1 MALIAVE
8 MKLAW
13 LALCLIA
20 PLGTRGGILDAIR
33 ERKAKVSLPRS
44 QQTLDDVVSANN
56 GLGLRILQTLG
67 EQNVL
72 LSPVSVNIVLHMV
85 LLGARGRTAYQMSAQ
100 MGNPSSALMSEL
112 LRKMSLPGGANR
124 ATALD
129 HASAVLIQEGA
140 PFNESYYR
148 EINQLFDASLA
159 TVQFAQGRGSDV
171 VKEVNEWASKKTRG
185 RIPQFL
191 EEIPEEST
199 KMLVLNAMYFK
210 GDWKT
215 KFDPE
220 FTDNRVF
227 RNYDGSSVRVPIMF
241 IIHTFKFAHDNDLDV
256 DALQVPYADDQY
268 SMILM
273 LPRNRQ
279 SPLASVV
286 QGLSAEKVK
295 EIVDNMEP
303 EEVELSLPKMSVQKL
318 LKLRGILEKLGL
330 KVPFTDAADF
340 QGISKG
346 QDLRLNE
353 ILHKAALDVDEVG
366 TRAVA
371 ATQAQFVSKSLVHFK
386 QFIVDRPFLAIIR
399 HEPTGAILFIAQI
412 VTMQG

>member
-1 MALIAVE
+1 

-13 LALCLIA
+13 LLLCLMA
-20 PLGTRGGILDAIR
+20 PLGIQGGVLDVIR
-33 ERKAKVSLPRS
+33 ARKTQSALRRS
-44 QQTLDDVVSANN
+44 EQTLDDVVRGNN
-56 GLGLRILQTLG
+56 GLGLRIVQTLG

-72 LSPVSVNIVLHMV
+72 VSPISVNIVLHMV
-85 LLGARGRTAYQMSAQ
+85 LMGARGRTAYQMSAQ
-100 MGNPSSALMSEL
+100 MGHPSSPLMSQL
-112 LRKMSLPGGANR
+112 LRQMSSPGGA
-124 ATALD
+124 TD

-140 PFNESYYR
+140 PFNASYYR

-159 TVQFAQGRGSDV
+159 TVQFAEGRGKDV

-185 RIPQFL
+185 RIPRFL

-220 FTDNRVF
+220 FTDDRVF
-227 RNYDGSSVRVPIMF
+227 SNYDGSISRVPIMF
-241 IIHTFKFAHDNDLDV
+241 IINTFNFAHDDELNV

-279 SPLASVV
+279 SPLSSVV
-286 QGLSAEKVK
+286 QGLSAQKVK
-295 EIVDNMEP
+295 DIVDSMEP
-303 EEVELSLPKMSVQKL
+303 EEVELSLPKMSVQRL
-318 LKLRGILEKLGL
+318 LKLRGILEQLGL

-353 ILHKAALDVDEVG
+353 ILHKAAMDVDEVG

-371 ATQAQFVSKSLVHFK
+371 ATEAQFVSKSLVHFK
-386 QFIVDRPFLAIIR
+386 QFIVDRPFLALIR

-412 VTMQG
+412 VTMQA

>member
-1 MALIAVE
+1 
-8 MKLAW
+8 
-13 LALCLIA
+13 
-20 PLGTRGGILDAIR
+20 
-33 ERKAKVSLPRS
+33 
-44 QQTLDDVVSANN
+44 
-56 GLGLRILQTLG
+56 
-67 EQNVL
+67 
-72 LSPVSVNIVLHMV
+72 
-85 LLGARGRTAYQMSAQ
+85 
-100 MGNPSSALMSEL
+100 MSEL
-112 LRKMSLPGGANR
+112 LRQMSSPGGANR

-140 PFNESYYR
+140 PFNASYYR

-159 TVQFAQGRGSDV
+159 TVQFAEGRGGEV

-191 EEIPEEST
+191 EEVPEDST

-227 RNYDGSSVRVPIMF
+227 QNYDGTIARVPIMF
-241 IIHTFKFAHDNDLDV
+241 IIHTFNFAHDDELDV

-268 SMILM
+268 SMVLM

-279 SPLASVV
+279 SPLAGVL

-295 EIVDNMEP
+295 QIVDSMEP
-303 EEVELSLPKMSVQKL
+303 EEVELSLPKMKVQKL
-318 LKLRGILEKLGL
+318 LKLRGILETLGL

-340 QGISKG
+340 KGISKG
-346 QDLRLNE
+346 EDLRLNE

-371 ATQAQFVSKSLVHFK
+371 ATEAQFVSKSLVHFK
-386 QFIVDRPFLAIIR
+386 QFIVDRPFIALIR
-399 HEPTGAILFIAQI
+399 HEPTGAILFVAQI
-412 VTMQG
+412 VKMEA

>member
-1 MALIAVE
+1 
-8 MKLAW
+8 MKIAW
-13 LALCLIA
+13 LALCVMA
-20 PLGTRGGILDAIR
+20 PLEVHGGLSDSIR
-33 ERKAKVSLPRS
+33 ELKAQKAQQRS
-44 QQTLDDVVSANN
+44 QKTIGDVVNSNN
-56 GLGLRILQTLG
+56 GLGISLLQALG

-85 LLGARGRTAYQMSAQ
+85 LMGARGRTAYQMSAQ

-112 LRKMSLPGGANR
+112 LGKMSSPGGRSR

-140 PFNESYYR
+140 PFNASYYR
-148 EINQLFDASLA
+148 EINRLFDASLA
-159 TVQFAQGRGSDV
+159 TVQFGQGRGSDV
-171 VKEVNEWASKKTRG
+171 VKEVNEWASRKTRG

-191 EEIPEEST
+191 EEAPEETT

-220 FTDNRVF
+220 FTDKRVF
-227 RNYDGSSVRVPIMF
+227 RNEDGTIANVPIMF
-241 IIHTFKFAHDNDLDV
+241 IIETFDFGHDDGLNV
-256 DALQVPYADDQY
+256 DALRVPYADDQY

-286 QGLSAEKVK
+286 QGLSAAKIN
-295 EIVDNMEP
+295 EIIDNMEP
-303 EEVELSLPKMSVQKL
+303 EQVELSLPKLSLQKM
-318 LKLRGILEKLGL
+318 LKLRAPLEKLGL
-330 KVPFTDAADF
+330 RVPFTDAADF
-340 QGISKG
+340 KGISKEL
-346 QDLRLNE
+346 DLRLNE
-353 ILHKAALDVDEVG
+353 ILHKGALDVDEVG

-386 QFIVDRPFLAIIR
+386 QFTVDRPFLALIR
-399 HEPTGAILFIAQI
+399 HEPTGAILFIVQ
-412 VTMQG
+412 VVSMQA